1 MILFKSAIREA
12 VMSGRL
18 TIEDDNGNPF
28 PGWDFPRTVDV
39 MAPVAT
45 TIYDLTAPGIVVSSG
60 DFQDPVG
67 LQPAS
72 IDLHLGNH
80 WLVPKPNAKIPGLMG
95 SSASYSGELMYHE
108 GKLASVE
115 YILDTVK
122 PIEYDE
128 TFADE
133 FILEAHGFVLV
144 RTQEV
149 IGLDASLFG
158 KVDGRSS
165 FGRAGLFAETAG
177 IVDNGFKGSITL
189 EVVNALPYPVKLY
202 AGTRCCQITLYEGKG
217 SAEGGYQGSYQ
228 GQLGTKGSMLYKTV
242 PGGHREA

>member
-12 VMSGRL
+12 ILSGRI

-28 PGWDFPRTVDV
+28 PGWEYPETLGV
-39 MAPVAT
+39 MAPIAPTV
-45 TIYDLTAPGIVVSSG
+45 YDLTAPGIVVPKGG
-60 DFQDPVG
+60 DYKDPVG

-80 WLVPKPNAKIPGLMG
+80 WLVPKPNNTLI
-95 SSASYSGELMYHE
+95 HVE
-108 GKLASVE
+108 GTYAFLDTARPIAYTEYKSE
-115 YILDTVK
+115 TYIL
-122 PIEYDE
+122 P
-128 TFADE
+128 
-133 FILEAHGFVLV
+133 AHGFVLV

-149 IGLDASLFG
+149 VGLDQSLFG

-177 IVDNGFKGSITL
+177 VVDNGFKGSITL

-202 AGTRCCQITLYEGKG
+202 SGTRCCQITFYEGKG
-217 SAEGGYQGSYQ
+217 SAEGGYQGTYQ

-242 PGGHREA
+242 PGGEQ

>member
-28 PGWDFPRTVDV
+28 PGWDFPRIERTVTETGTI
-39 MAPVAT
+39 VARQ
-45 TIYDLTAPGIVVSSG
+45 AQ
-60 DFQDPVG
+60 FQDPVG

-80 WLVPKPNAKIPGLMG
+80 WLVPKPNSTLIHVVRSTPC
-95 SSASYSGELMYHE
+95 
-108 GKLASVE
+108 
-115 YILDTVK
+115 LDTAR
-122 PIEYDE
+122 PIEYSE
-128 TFADE
+128 TVSDT

-149 IGLDASLFG
+149 VGLDVSLFG

-217 SAEGGYQGSYQ
+217 SAEGGYQGGYQ
-228 GQLGTKGSMLYKTV
+228 GQMGTKGSMLYRTV
-242 PGGHREA
+242 PGGVR

>member
-12 VMSGRL
+12 ILSGRI
-18 TIEDDNGNPF
+18 TIEDDNGRPF
-28 PGWDFPRTVDV
+28 PGWEYPETLEV
-39 MAPVAT
+39 MAPIASTV
-45 TIYDLTAPGIVVSSG
+45 YDLTAPGIVVPKGG
-60 DFQDPVG
+60 DYKDPVG

-80 WLVPKPNAKIPGLMG
+80 WLVPKPNAKVQGRVANG
-95 SSASYSGELMYHE
+95 SYPDGELSLPTYDF
-108 GKLASVE
+108 
-115 YILDTVK
+115 LDTAK
-122 PIEYDE
+122 PIEYKE
-128 TFADE
+128 YKSEAYM
-133 FILEAHGFVLV
+133 IPAHGFVLV

-149 IGLDASLFG
+149 VGLDQSLFG

-177 IVDNGFKGSITL
+177 IIDNGFKGSITL

-202 AGTRCCQITLYEGKG
+202 AGTRCCQITFYEGKG
-217 SAEGGYQGSYQ
+217 SAEGGYQGTYQ

-242 PGGHREA
+242 PGGDR

>member
-18 TIEDDNGNPF
+18 TIQDDEGRPF
-28 PGWDFPRTVDV
+28 PGWDFPQTVYTKTETGGL
-39 MAPVAT
+39 VAQR
-45 TIYDLTAPGIVVSSG
+45 PP
-60 DFQDPVG
+60 FQDPVG

-80 WLVPKPNAKIPGLMG
+80 WLVPKPNSTLNHVDGTYKF
-95 SSASYSGELMYHE
+95 
-108 GKLASVE
+108 
-115 YILDTVK
+115 LDTAK
-122 PIEYDE
+122 PTEYTTYRSD
-128 TFADE
+128 AYM
-133 FILEAHGFVLV
+133 LPAHGFVLV

-149 IGLDASLFG
+149 VGLDASLFG

-177 IVDNGFKGSITL
+177 VIDNGFKGSITL

-242 PGGHREA
+242 PGGVR

>member
-18 TIEDDNGNPF
+18 TIQDDEGRPF
-28 PGWDFPRTVDV
+28 PGWDFPQTVDV
-39 MAPVAT
+39 LAPVAT
-45 TIYDLTAPGIVVSSG
+45 TVYDLTAPGIVVASG

-80 WLVPKPNAKIPGLMG
+80 WLVPKPNARFVLP
-95 SSASYSGELMYHE
+95 SGDLGAPY
-108 GKLASVE
+108 
-115 YILDTVK
+115 LDTAE

-128 TFADE
+128 F
-133 FILEAHGFVLV
+133 FQSWIIVPSHGFVLV

-149 IGLDASLFG
+149 VGLDASLFG

-202 AGTRCCQITLYEGKG
+202 AGTRCCQITLYEGRG

-242 PGGHREA
+242 PGGVR

>member
-18 TIEDDNGNPF
+18 TIQDDEGHPF
-28 PGWDFPRTVDV
+28 PGWDFPEPAKLRFGWDG
-39 MAPVAT
+39 PK
-45 TIYDLTAPGIVVSSG
+45 
-60 DFQDPVG
+60 DPVG

-80 WLVPKPNAKIPGLMG
+80 WLVPKPNAEHWEFSTGRYLDTALPID
-95 SSASYSGELMYHE
+95 YHE
-108 GKLASVE
+108 FIA
-115 YILDTVK
+115 DT
-122 PIEYDE
+122 
-128 TFADE
+128 
-133 FILEAHGFVLV
+133 FIVPSHGFVLV

-149 IGLDASLFG
+149 VGLDASLFG

-177 IVDNGFKGSITL
+177 VIDNGFKGSITL
-189 EVVNALPYPVKLY
+189 ECVNALPYPVKLY

-217 SAEGGYQGSYQ
+217 SAEGGYQGGYQ
-228 GQLGTKGSMLYKTV
+228 GQIGTKGSMLYRTV
-242 PGGHREA
+242 PGGAR

>member
-18 TIEDDNGNPF
+18 TIQDDEGRPF
-28 PGWDFPRTVDV
+28 PGWE
-39 MAPVAT
+39 T
-45 TIYDLTAPGIVVSSG
+45 TLSPGHETWEEVFTLG
-60 DFQDPVG
+60 DPVG

-80 WLVPKPNAKIPGLMG
+80 WLVPKPNARFVYPAGDQG
-95 SSASYSGELMYHE
+95 ADY
-108 GKLASVE
+108 
-115 YILDTVK
+115 LDTAE

-128 TFADE
+128 F
-133 FILEAHGFVLV
+133 FQSWIIVPSHGFVLV

-149 IGLDASLFG
+149 VGLDASLFG

-177 IVDNGFKGSITL
+177 VIDNGFKGSITL

-217 SAEGGYQGSYQ
+217 SSEGGYQGSYQ

-242 PGGHREA
+242 PGGVR

>member
-18 TIEDDNGNPF
+18 TIQDDEGHPF
-28 PGWDFPRTVDV
+28 PGWDFPEPAKLRFGWDD
-39 MAPVAT
+39 PK
-45 TIYDLTAPGIVVSSG
+45 
-60 DFQDPVG
+60 DPVG

-80 WLVPKPNAKIPGLMG
+80 WLAPIPNSHAKTETTHGFHLHYYDAP
-95 SSASYSGELMYHE
+95 
-108 GKLASVE
+108 
-115 YILDTVK
+115 ILDTAK
-122 PIEYDE
+122 PIKYRE

-133 FILEAHGFVLV
+133 YLLPAHGFVLV

-149 IGLDASLFG
+149 VGLDASLFG

-177 IVDNGFKGSITL
+177 VIDNGFKGSITL
-189 EVVNALPYPVKLY
+189 EVVNALPYPVRLY

-242 PGGHREA
+242 PGGVR

>member
-18 TIEDDNGNPF
+18 TIEDDEGHPF
-28 PGWDFPRTVDV
+28 PGWDFPEPAKLRFGWDD
-39 MAPVAT
+39 PK
-45 TIYDLTAPGIVVSSG
+45 
-60 DFQDPVG
+60 DPVG

-80 WLVPKPNAKIPGLMG
+80 WLVPKPNHWRYTENHIQEAL
-95 SSASYSGELMYHE
+95 EE
-108 GKLASVE
+108 D
-115 YILDTVK
+115 ILDTRL
-122 PIEYDE
+122 PICYDE
-128 TFADE
+128 CLSDSFV
-133 FILEAHGFVLV
+133 LEANGFVLV

-149 IGLDASLFG
+149 IGLSPELYG

-177 IVDNGFKGSITL
+177 LVDPGFKGSITL

-242 PGGHREA
+242 PGGVR

>member
-18 TIEDDNGNPF
+18 TIQDDEGHPF
-28 PGWDFPRTVDV
+28 PGWDFPQTVDV
-39 MAPVAT
+39 KTGLKVLAPVAT
-45 TIYDLTAPGIVVSSG
+45 TVYDLTAPGIVVASG

-80 WLVPKPNAKIPGLMG
+80 WLVPEPNAGHWEFSTDRYLDTALPID
-95 SSASYSGELMYHE
+95 YHE
-108 GKLASVE
+108 F
-115 YILDTVK
+115 ITDT
-122 PIEYDE
+122 
-128 TFADE
+128 
-133 FILEAHGFVLV
+133 FIVPTHGFVLV

-149 IGLDASLFG
+149 VGLNASLFG

-177 IVDNGFKGSITL
+177 VIDNGFKGSITL
-189 EVVNALPYPVKLY
+189 EVVNALPYPVRLY

-217 SAEGGYQGSYQ
+217 SAEDGYRGSYQ

-242 PGGHREA
+242 PGGVR

>member
-12 VMSGRL
+12 ILSGRI

-28 PGWDFPRTVDV
+28 PGWEYPETLEVVAPIASTV
-39 MAPVAT
+39 
-45 TIYDLTAPGIVVSSG
+45 YDLAAPGIVVPKGG
-60 DFQDPVG
+60 DYKDPVG

-80 WLVPKPNAKIPGLMG
+80 WLVPKTNAKVPGYMG
-95 SSASYSGELMYHE
+95 SSASYCGELMCHE
-108 GKLASVE
+108 GKLVSVE
-115 YILDTVK
+115 NILDTAK
-122 PIEYDE
+122 PIEYTE
-128 TFADE
+128 YKSEAYM
-133 FILEAHGFVLV
+133 IPAHGFVLV

-149 IGLDASLFG
+149 VGLDQSLFG

-177 IVDNGFKGSITL
+177 VVDNGFKGSITL

-202 AGTRCCQITLYEGKG
+202 SGTRCCQITFYEGKG
-217 SAEGGYQGSYQ
+217 SAEGGYQGTYQ

-242 PGGHREA
+242 PGGER